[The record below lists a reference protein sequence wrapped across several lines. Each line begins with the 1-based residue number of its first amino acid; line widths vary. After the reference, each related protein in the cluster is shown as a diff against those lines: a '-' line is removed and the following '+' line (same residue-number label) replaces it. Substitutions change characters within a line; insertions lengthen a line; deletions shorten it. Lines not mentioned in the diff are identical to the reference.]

1 MLPSESTLHVPFL
14 SRGAPVTLALA
25 AYVLAACART
35 GSSPS
40 GTHSTVAVSACQP
53 DDATSRTKPA
63 TLVMTFRPEPA
74 LAVDEQASVR
84 VLGPDAYR
92 AEMNVSAMG
101 GTRLELPRGTYDV
114 RIALKGY
121 ETVVTR
127 AALTGGCS
135 AELVA
140 TLRK

>member
-1 MLPSESTLHVPFL
+1 MLQAESILHVPSP
-14 SRGAPVTLALA
+14 SRLLPALALPA
-25 AYVLAACART
+25 VLLAACART
-35 GSSPS
+35 GSIPS
-40 GTHSTVAVSACQP
+40 TSHSTISVSACQP
-53 DDATSRTKPA
+53 DDAASRTKPA
-63 TLVMTFRPEPA
+63 TLVMNFRPEPA
-74 LAVDEQASVR
+74 LAADEQASVR

-92 AEMNVSAMG
+92 ADINVSVAG
-101 GTRLELPRGTYDV
+101 GTRLELARGTYDV

-121 ETVVTR
+121 ESVVGQ